1 MKPRPAYSWL
11 ANKLLKIRGDAFKWV
26 KLRVGNG
33 LTCRFWSDNWSPFG
47 RISCFL
53 KDQRLGVR
61 QDATLLQLHEH
72 GRWALPN
79 PRSDQQVSLHIF
91 LTNLTLSDHAD
102 YYEWEVNGKIYQ
114 RYSTGLVYHLLHED
128 SPLVPWRT
136 AVWTYGGIP
145 KHSFFT
151 WLLVLNRCPTRDRI
165 LGWGLQTDPA
175 CLLCNFSQESRDHL
189 FFNCNLSWTVW
200 SSIALRCQLQ
210 PLRSWSAT
218 VTQMQAIQGPK
229 DKRRL
234 SLLAWQCSMYFLW
247 GERNNRLHR
256 NTFRSADSLLRL
268 IDSTVRNRISTFR
281 DQNPRLSSSMLQ
293 LWFSSSWSSP
303 GELSLFHRLPSPT
316 V

>member
-102 YYEWEVNGKIYQ
+102 YYE
-114 RYSTGLVYHLLHED
+114 
-128 SPLVPWRT
+128 
-136 AVWTYGGIP
+136 
-145 KHSFFT
+145 
-151 WLLVLNRCPTRDRI
+151 
-165 LGWGLQTDPA
+165 
-175 CLLCNFSQESRDHL
+175 
-189 FFNCNLSWTVW
+189 
-200 SSIALRCQLQ
+200 
-210 PLRSWSAT
+210 
-218 VTQMQAIQGPK
+218 
-229 DKRRL
+229 
-234 SLLAWQCSMYFLW
+234 
-247 GERNNRLHR
+247 
-256 NTFRSADSLLRL
+256 
-268 IDSTVRNRISTFR
+268 
-281 DQNPRLSSSMLQ
+281 
-293 LWFSSSWSSP
+293 
-303 GELSLFHRLPSPT
+303 
-316 V
+316 